1 MILFNKKKV
10 PVSATTPII
19 ADMNMEIIKKS
30 LAYAVKVAIGH
41 RTVLQF
47 TKAMNMVN
55 EKPILDIIN
64 KKYNELPNRNLLRK
78 IANASMGQITFQHLY
93 SICGYS
99 ESDPEEDRSW
109 AKWVPRW
116 GEVYMCDLGVGEDS
130 IQGGKRNV
138 LIIQNNKANQHSPN
152 ATILTISSKCKFNP
166 FMHISLGKELGFE
179 LESYCLTEMP
189 LTVSKRRFFYN
200 KIPYKITKLPD
211 FKMKEI
217 QVGLEKQFGFLPL
230 YFDEEHAFDLI
241 KHIKLLEQNVRIKK
255 SHNLIDILNQKMDDL
270 KEYCSKY
277 HKNYKI
283 LLQEY
288 DRINNYSYNAVSI

>member
-10 PVSATTPII
+10 FAPTPII

-78 IANASMGQITFQHLY
+78 IANASMGKITFQHLY

-109 AKWVPRW
+109 AKWIPER
-116 GEVYMCDLGVGEDS
+116 GSVYTLDLGASEDS
-130 IQGGKRNV
+130 IQGSVRPALV
-138 LIIQNNKANQHSPN
+138 MQNDKGNQYSSTTVVIP
-152 ATILTISSKCKFNP
+152 ISSKSKFSNQI
-166 FMHISLGKELGFE
+166 HVLLEKELGFLRDSFCYVE
-179 LESYCLTEMP
+179 QIKV
-189 LTVSKRRFFYN
+189 VSKRRFFYN
-200 KIPYKITKLPD
+200 SVPHKITTLPD
-211 FKMKEI
+211 HKLKLI
-217 QVGLEKQFGFLPL
+217 QNALEFELGFEPL
-230 YFDEEHAFDLI
+230 YFDEEKIFKLI
-241 KHIKLLEQNVRIKK
+241 SHIRSLEQNIKIKK

-270 KEYCSKY
+270 KKYCDKY
-277 HKNYKI
+277 RKNHKI

-288 DRINNYSYNAVSI
+288 DRINNYGYNAVSI

>member
-1 MILFNKKKV
+1 MILFNKKKTTI
-10 PVSATTPII
+10 PVTVDI
-19 ADMNMEIIKKS
+19 NMERIKKE
-30 LAYAVKVAIGH
+30 LAYATKVAVGYN
-41 RTVLQF
+41 RTISQF
-47 TKAMNMVN
+47 IKVMNMVD
-55 EKPILDIIN
+55 EKPIVNIIN
-64 KKYNELPNRNLLRK
+64 QKYNELPNRDLLRK
-78 IANASMGQITFQHLY
+78 IASCSENRITYQHLY
-93 SICGYS
+93 NIVGYS
-99 ESDPEEDRSW
+99 EYDPEEDRSW

-116 GEVYMCDLGVGEDS
+116 AEVYMCDLGVGEDS

-138 LIIQNNKANQHSPN
+138 LIIQNNKGNLHSPN
-152 ATILTISSKCKFNP
+152 VSILPISSRCKFNP
-166 FMHISLGKELGFE
+166 NMHILLGKEFNFE
-179 LESYCLTEMP
+179 KDSYCLTEMP

-241 KHIKLLEQNVRIKK
+241 KHIKLLENNIKIKK

-270 KEYCSKY
+270 KEYCLKY
-277 HKNYKI
+277 HKNHKI

-288 DRINNYSYNAVSI
+288 DRINNYGYNAVSI

>member
-1 MILFNKKKV
+1 MFLFNKKKIST
-10 PVSATTPII
+10 PTTVNMDI
-19 ADMNMEIIKKS
+19 DMKIVKKS

-55 EKPILDIIN
+55 EKPILDLIN
-64 KKYNELPNRNLLRK
+64 QKYNELPNRNLLRK
-78 IANASMGQITFQHLY
+78 IANASRGQITFQHLY

-116 GEVYMCDLGVGEDS
+116 AEVYMCDLGMGEDS
-130 IQGGKRNV
+130 LQGGKRNV
-138 LIIQNNKANQHSPN
+138 LIIQNNKGNQYSPN
-152 ATILTISSKCKFNP
+152 VSILPISSKCKFNP
-166 FMHISLGKELGFE
+166 SMHILLEKELGFE
-179 LESYCLTEMP
+179 MDSYCLTEMP
-189 LTVSKRRFFYN
+189 MTVSKRRFFYN

-217 QVGLEKQFGFLPL
+217 QVGLEKQYGFLPL

-241 KHIKLLEQNVRIKK
+241 KHIKNLENNIKIKK
-255 SHNLIDILNQKMDDL
+255 SNNLVDIMEDKLNDL

-277 HKNYKI
+277 KKNHQHY
-283 LLQEY
+283 LQEY
-288 DRINNYSYNAVSI
+288 DRINSYAVQVI

>member
-1 MILFNKKKV
+1 MILFNRKETSKKETK
-10 PVSATTPII
+10 
-19 ADMNMEIIKKS
+19 EIVVDKKLKKE
-30 LAYAVKVAIGH
+30 LAFLV
-41 RTVLQF
+41 F
-47 TKAMNMVN
+47 KA
-55 EKPILDIIN
+55 KGRLDIEQFAKNMKLFDHVPIEN
-64 KKYNELPNRNLLRK
+64 LLKGNYSVLPDRGLLRK
-78 IANASMGQITFQHLY
+78 ISDYSEGRISYKLLY
-93 SICGYS
+93 DLCGYS
-99 ESDPEEDRSW
+99 EYDPEEDRSW

-189 LTVSKRRFFYN
+189 LTISKRRFFYN